1 MRCWPWR
8 GQHSNTG
15 DTSTVHC
22 CQDSARLGAE
32 TEVEVDMAA
41 DEPSLDLDLDM
52 YREMAAEAR
61 RAAHRLCGL
70 TEVVFI
76 PQYNVNLK

>member
-1 MRCWPWR
+1 MRCGPWR

-22 CQDSARLGAE
+22 CQDTARLRAE
-32 TEVEVDMAA
+32 TEVDMAA

-76 PQYNVNLK
+76 

>member
-1 MRCWPWR
+1 
-8 GQHSNTG
+8 
-15 DTSTVHC
+15 
-22 CQDSARLGAE
+22 
-32 TEVEVDMAA
+32 MAA

-76 PQYNVNLK
+76 SQYNVNLK

>member
-1 MRCWPWR
+1 M
-8 GQHSNTG
+8 GNTV
-15 DTSTVHC
+15 TQVTPPQFTAVITL
-22 CQDSARLGAE
+22 LGAE

-41 DEPSLDLDLDM
+41 DEPSLDLDLDK

-76 PQYNVNLK
+76 

>member
-1 MRCWPWR
+1 
-8 GQHSNTG
+8 
-15 DTSTVHC
+15 
-22 CQDSARLGAE
+22 
-32 TEVEVDMAA
+32 MAA

-76 PQYNVNLK
+76 SRYNVNLKCSTFHVLKPKTSERII

>member
-1 MRCWPWR
+1 MTPP
-8 GQHSNTG
+8 QFTAVI
-15 DTSTVHC
+15 T
-22 CQDSARLGAE
+22 RLGAE